1 MSILV
6 RDILNLELLK
16 DAKLITGKGGLNRE
30 VLRVN
35 FTDCPLSA
43 GDPGYSLVQ
52 KGDLYILSLYIQ
64 SQNEVELYNLI
75 NFYIQTGSACCI
87 AINTY
92 VKDFPDSVKHLADK
106 NNYPIISVSD
116 DIPYANLIQKIS
128 NLLMTEQ
135 LDMFTEVKLY
145 SLLHEQ
151 HSVREQQDILSY
163 LVPNCP
169 VKFACIY
176 VKFSKGEPRILRS
189 LKNNIFEQIHTP
201 FLNYQN
207 GGFLVV
213 DLGIYKELDVVLKAL
228 PKAFFPGP
236 PDYSVGI
243 SNFSANVEHL
253 AAAFQ
258 EAVDASLIG
267 EITGTQITY
276 YEKIPVYHLLLPL
289 RSHHSLK
296 AYCEYILGPLQ
307 VYEARHNVE
316 LLQTIAVYLE
326 LNGNIVQT
334 AAQMNT
340 HANTIRFR
348 INKARSL
355 LGLENEPYIFIEQ
368 LSVAL
373 KGKLLLKNSLTL
385 GTASDNV
392 CK

>member
-6 RDILNLELLK
+6 RDVLNLELLK

-35 FTDCPLSA
+35 FTDCPLST
-43 GDPGYSLVQ
+43 GDPGYALVQ

-92 VKDFPDSVKHLADK
+92 VKDFPDSVKYLADK

-116 DIPYANLIQKIS
+116 DVPYANLIQKIS

-169 VKFACIY
+169 IKFACIY
-176 VKFSKGEPRILRS
+176 VKFFKSPPRILRS

-207 GGFLVV
+207 GGFLVA
-213 DLGIYKELDVVLKAL
+213 DLGIYKKLDVILRAL
-228 PKAFFPGP
+228 AKAFFPDT

-243 SNFSANVEHL
+243 SNFSDSVEHL
-253 AAAFQ
+253 AAAFH
-258 EAVDASLIG
+258 EAVDAALIG
-267 EITGTQITY
+267 EITGTQIT
-276 YEKIPVYHLLLPL
+276 
-289 RSHHSLK
+289 
-296 AYCEYILGPLQ
+296 
-307 VYEARHNVE
+307 
-316 LLQTIAVYLE
+316 
-326 LNGNIVQT
+326 
-334 AAQMNT
+334 
-340 HANTIRFR
+340 
-348 INKARSL
+348 
-355 LGLENEPYIFIEQ
+355 
-368 LSVAL
+368 
-373 KGKLLLKNSLTL
+373 
-385 GTASDNV
+385 
-392 CK
+392 